1 MSKRIINATGPQTSF
16 NYGVNGARLYF
27 NYYVEYEE
35 PSGAGTINPSTLKT
49 TLVYQK
55 PGPLNTIQYVESA
68 RLRADGTWLPL
79 KENEARVI
87 NPPSP
92 GNPNGSIGNVVNPNS
107 SNYILGAS
115 TINELT
121 AKGPNTLN
129 YASRQNAA
137 SVVNKSTSLTL
148 NQVNQAYYISQST
161 APGGAQI
168 NPVLP
173 LSPALP
179 PAPPLSPDPSADP
192 PPKNLDIGEDFT
204 LTAEQKQ
211 AQGFSENSPSILVY
225 PRDHGNSG
233 FDFLQVR
240 ALEYVPGIGNLKE
253 IPTNGI
259 TPVQQR
265 IPKTNQIGPTVCLPM
280 TPGISESNSIGWGS
294 DELNPVQAGLGNV
307 AIGMIDRLG
316 SDPKA
321 VFDIGTF
328 SGLIGQLGNIADA
341 PGIKQYVAA
350 YFGGQAVQ
358 ANLVGRSGIVINP
371 NMELLFQGPKLR
383 SFRYSFKF
391 TPRDSLEAKE
401 IRRIIR
407 FFKKTSAP
415 KRPSGSLFLGVP
427 SIYELKYI
435 YNSGTDGTKEHP
447 FLNKLKLC
455 ALTSFN
461 INYTPD
467 GSYMTYNPTKDGGGG
482 SMTSYTVDM
491 QFDELEPIYNEDISQ
506 DLESETMD
514 Y

>member
-1 MSKRIINATGPQTSF
+1 MSAKIINATGSQTSF
-16 NYGVNGARLYF
+16 NYGVSGARLYF
-27 NYYVEYEE
+27 NYYVTYEE
-35 PSGAGTINPSTLKT
+35 LAGAGTINPSTLST

-55 PGPLNTIQYVESA
+55 PGPLNTVQYVQSA
-68 RLRADGTWLPL
+68 IIQPDGTWKYL

-92 GNPNGSIGNVVNPNS
+92 GNPNGSIGAVVNPNS
-107 SNYILGAS
+107 TNYVLGAGARQS
-115 TINELT
+115 L
-121 AKGPNTLN
+121 AAQGPNTLN
-129 YASRQNAA
+129 YAARQNAA
-137 SVVNKSTSLTL
+137 AVVAKTTSLTL
-148 NQVNQAYYISQST
+148 DQVNQAYFISQST

-168 NPVLP
+168 DPVLP
-173 LSPALP
+173 LN
-179 PAPPLSPDPSADP
+179 PAPQPKKDP
-192 PPKNLDIGEDFT
+192 PLPLDPGPGGDPDLGEDFI

-225 PRDHGNSG
+225 PRDHGSSG
-233 FDFLQVR
+233 FDFLKIR
-240 ALEYVPGIGNLKE
+240 ALEYVAGIGDIKN

-259 TPVQQR
+259 TPVQER
-265 IPKTNQIGPTVCLPM
+265 TPRTNQIGPTVCLPM
-280 TPGISESNSIGWGS
+280 APGISESNSIGWGS

-307 AIGMIDRLG
+307 ALGMIDRLG
-316 SDPKA
+316 SDPTA
-321 VFDIGTF
+321 IFDISTY
-328 SGLIGQLGNIADA
+328 SGLINQLGNLANA
-341 PGIKQYVAA
+341 PGVNQYVAA

-358 ANLVGRSGIVINP
+358 ANLVGRAGIVINP

-461 INYTPD
+461 INYAPD
-467 GSYMTYNPTKDGGGG
+467 GSYMTYQDG
-482 SMTSYTVDM
+482 SMTSYTIDM

-506 DLESETMD
+506 SLESETMD

>member
-1 MSKRIINATGPQTSF
+1 MATKIINATGPQTSF
-16 NYGVNGARLYF
+16 NYGVGGARLYF
-27 NYYVEYEE
+27 NYYVTYEE
-35 PSGAGTINPSTLKT
+35 LAGAGTINPSTLST

-55 PGPLNTIQYVESA
+55 PGPLNTVQYVQSA
-68 RLRADGTWLPL
+68 IIQPDGTWKYL

-92 GNPNGSIGNVVNPNS
+92 GNPNGSIGSVVNPNS
-107 SNYILGAS
+107 TNYVLGAGTRQS
-115 TINELT
+115 LAEQ
-121 AKGPNTLN
+121 GPNTLN
-129 YASRQNAA
+129 YAARQNAA
-137 SVVNKSTSLTL
+137 AVVAKTTSLTL
-148 NQVNQAYYISQST
+148 DQVNQAYFISQST

-168 NPVLP
+168 DPVLP
-173 LSPALP
+173 LN
-179 PAPPLSPDPSADP
+179 PAPQPKKEPPLDSGDSD
-192 PPKNLDIGEDFT
+192 LGEDFT

-233 FDFLQVR
+233 FDFLKIR
-240 ALEYVPGIGNLKE
+240 ALEYVAGIGLDN

-259 TPVQQR
+259 TSVQER
-265 IPKTNQIGPTVCLPM
+265 TPRTNQIGPTVCLPM
-280 TPGISESNSIGWGS
+280 APGISESNSIGWGS
-294 DELNPVQAGLGNV
+294 DELNPLQAAFGNAAVGIINKPGFGANGIDLTQVQNNLKTLG
-307 AIGMIDRLG
+307 DT
-316 SDPKA
+316 A
-321 VFDIGTF
+321 V
-328 SGLIGQLGNIADA
+328 SIANA
-341 PGIKQYVAA
+341 PGLSKFISA

-358 ANLVGRSGIVINP
+358 ANLVGRAGIVINP

-415 KRPSGSLFLGVP
+415 KRPAGSLFLGVP

-435 YNSGTDGTKEHP
+435 YNSGTNGTKEHP

-461 INYTPD
+461 INYVPD
-467 GSYMTYNPTKDGGGG
+467 GSYMTYQDG

-506 DLESETMD
+506 SLESETMD